1 METAA
6 LWKPGKNKLRFSPVP
21 TALGKLDQERR
32 VFHSYHSPY
41 GCIYITAKTMK
52 TRNKNALSYAQQALL
67 PALAPPSGRRS
78 GPDQ

>member
-6 LWKPGKNKLRFSPVP
+6 LWERRKNKVRFSSVP

-41 GCIYITAKTMK
+41 GWILITAKDMK
-52 TRNKNALSYAQQALL
+52 
-67 PALAPPSGRRS
+67 P
-78 GPDQ
+78 